1 MREIPFS
8 SIQFPIYERLKAR
21 SLIKKRELDIVD
33 SIVNGGLAG
42 GVAAFCTTPCDVVK
56 SKLMT

>member
-8 SIQFPIYERLKAR
+8 SIQFPIYEMMKNNCIQKHDKLTWTDN
-21 SLIKKRELDIVD
+21 II
-33 SIVNGGLAG
+33 NGGTAG
-42 GVAAFCTTPCDVVK
+42 GIAAFFTTPCDVVK